1 LAQIFR
7 EDSAYVTAI
16 DVAEQHYVLVDIFEG
31 TAQRFLLPPN
41 KKIKAT
47 FRVIRNHRNKLLA
60 VLVDSPILSAG
71 RLSKLFN
78 IP

>member
-31 TAQRFLLPPN
+31 TAQGLE
-41 KKIKAT
+41 KIFVYHITRK
-47 FRVIRNHRNKLLA
+47 
-60 VLVDSPILSAG
+60 
-71 RLSKLFN
+71 
-78 IP
+78 